1 MTAVAVGQVSTWSRI
16 YGLGSVYAKTLRDSR
31 LSFLIVAGLLG
42 GLLLSSG
49 AAFGEAY
56 ATPESRAALAALVA
70 SLPPALAGVYGNPF
84 PTMVETLG
92 GSIAWKTGASL
103 GLVACLWSILA
114 LSSTLASEAR
124 RGSLELVAVTP
135 LGTRRIAL
143 EKLAAHLTV
152 MALVVVVVAVST
164 WVAGTAF
171 ATLPGDAIPWS
182 AAIGFAVWVGLV
194 ALASGSIAFALAPL
208 IGRGGAAGIA
218 GAITLLGY
226 FLNGYQAAIPAFGG
240 LANLTW
246 FGWTVDH
253 QPLVG
258 HADWVSLI
266 PVAAV
271 AIILFIVGV
280 EAFARRDL
288 GATSRIPWPTFP
300 EATLGL
306 RGPTSRSLGER
317 LPLALAWGLGIGVYA
332 FVIAAAARA
341 LGDSL
346 TDISPQT
353 LEIVQNLFPNIELDS
368 AGGFLQLAFVVFGF
382 ILAGFAAAT
391 LVSGWASDEGS
402 GRLDSLLST
411 PLSRGRWAVAG
422 GLGVYAAIVALF
434 VVVAIGIAGGALI
447 GGGDI
452 ATPVLGTSVL
462 ALYALALAGIGMAV
476 GGLFRTSIAG
486 ETVAA
491 IVILTFVIDLV
502 APALHLPDWFRQ
514 LALTSHLGQPMVGI
528 WDPAGIAACLALAIG
543 GLALSNIGMR
553 RRDIGR

>member
-1 MTAVAVGQVSTWSRI
+1 M
-16 YGLGSVYAKTLRDSR
+16 
-31 LSFLIVAGLLG
+31 AGF
-42 GLLLSSG
+42 LLSGG

-84 PTMVETLG
+84 PMNVETLG
-92 GSIAWKTGASL
+92 GSIGWKTGASL
-103 GLVACLWSILA
+103 GLIACLWSILA

-164 WVAGTAF
+164 YVAGTAF
-171 ATLPGDAIPWS
+171 ATLPGDEIPWS
-182 AAIGFAVWVGLV
+182 DAIGFALWVGLV
-194 ALASGSIAFALAPL
+194 GLASGAVAFALAPL
-208 IGRGGAAGIA
+208 VGRGAAAGIA
-218 GAITLLGY
+218 GAITVLGY
-226 FLNGYQAAIPAFGG
+226 FINGYQAAVPAFGS

-253 QPLVG
+253 QPLAG
-258 HADWVSLI
+258 QADWVSLI

-271 AIILFIVGV
+271 AVIGFVVGV

-288 GATSRIPWPTFP
+288 GSTSRIPWPSFP

-306 RGPTSRSLGER
+306 GGPTSRSLGER
-317 LPLALAWGLGIGVYA
+317 LPLALAWGVGIGLYA

-346 TDISPQT
+346 VDMSPQT
-353 LEIVQNLFPNIELDS
+353 LEIMQTIFPNIDLDS
-368 AGGFLQLAFVVFGF
+368 AGGFLQLAFVVFGM

-391 LVSGWASDEGS
+391 LVSGWASDEVS

-411 PLSRGRWAVAG
+411 PLSRGRWAIAG

-434 VVVAIGIAGGALI
+434 VIVALGDRGRGRHRRGRHRDARARDRGPGAVCARPWP
-447 GGGDI
+447 GSGS
-452 ATPVLGTSVL
+452 PS
-462 ALYALALAGIGMAV
+462 
-476 GGLFRTSIAG
+476 
-486 ETVAA
+486 
-491 IVILTFVIDLV
+491 
-502 APALHLPDWFRQ
+502 
-514 LALTSHLGQPMVGI
+514 
-528 WDPAGIAACLALAIG
+528 AACSGPRSPA
-543 GLALSNIGMR
+543 R
-553 RRDIGR
+553 RSRRS